1 MKEKIHPKYMQ
12 AKIVCACGRTYTTGS
27 TKPELHVEVCAGC
40 HPFYTGTHHII
51 DVQGRVERFT
61 KRYARAG
68 TADNKTA
75 EAKPAEAAP
84 AR

>member
-12 AKIVCACGRTYTTGS
+12 AKIICACGRSYTTGS

-40 HPFYTGTHHII
+40 HPFYTGTQHIL

-61 KRYARAG
+61 KRYAKKE
-68 TADNKTA
+68 ADA
-75 EAKPAEAAP
+75 PASAEAAP
-84 AR
+84 HR